1 MDSIR
6 TEGVGVNQ
14 GLDLGH
20 QLLSAADEKRLAQ
33 RVERGDLAA
42 KDQMINANLRLV
54 VSIARRY
61 QGAGDLDFEE
71 LVQEGVF
78 GLIRAVEKFDWRRG
92 FRFSTYATL
101 WIRQSIQRGLN
112 SRGRAIRLP
121 AVEAQKERRL
131 GAIERS
137 LSARL
142 GREPTT
148 DELAAAAAE
157 SPGEVQRLKAVGRA
171 MASLDRVVDDDAST
185 ELGQLLASGA
195 PSPDELAESHDRE
208 QTIRSTVAA
217 LASTAR
223 AVIDLRF
230 GLDGDA
236 EPLPLSTTAARLG
249 LSTATVRKIERQALA
264 ELAADARLAAYGD
277 AA

>member
-1 MDSIR
+1 M
-6 TEGVGVNQ
+6 NY

-20 QLLSAADEKRLAQ
+20 RLLSAADEKRLAR
-33 RVERGDLAA
+33 RVERGDLLA
-42 KDQMINANLRLV
+42 KEQMVNANLRLV

-121 AVEAQKERRL
+121 AVEAQRERRL

-148 DELAAAAAE
+148 EELAEAAAE
-157 SPGEVQRLKAVGRA
+157 TPTDVQRLKAAGRSL
-171 MASLDRVVDDDAST
+171 ASLDRTVDDDAST
-185 ELGQLLASGA
+185 ELGALLASPEPA
-195 PSPDELAESHDRE
+195 PDELVEVTDRE
-208 QTIRSTVAA
+208 QTIRST
-217 LASTAR
+217 LAELPSTAR

-230 GLDGDA
+230 GLVGDA
-236 EPLPLSTTAARLG
+236 EPLPLTTTAARLG
-249 LSTATVRKIERQALA
+249 LSTATVRKIEREALA
-264 ELAADARLAAYGD
+264 ELAGDVRLAAYGD

>member
-1 MDSIR
+1 M
-6 TEGVGVNQ
+6 NQ

-20 QLLSAADEKRLAQ
+20 RLLNASEEKRLAR
-33 RVERGDLAA
+33 RVERGDLDA
-42 KDQMINANLRLV
+42 KEELINANLRLV

-121 AVEAQKERRL
+121 AVEAQRERRL
-131 GAIERS
+131 SAVERS
-137 LSARL
+137 LAAKL

-148 DELAAAAAE
+148 DELAEAAAE
-157 SPGEVQRLKAVGRA
+157 SPSDVHRLKAAGRG

-185 ELGQLLASGA
+185 ELGDLLASQA
-195 PSPDELAESHDRE
+195 PTPEHEVESRDRE
-208 QTIRSTVAA
+208 DTIRST
-217 LASTAR
+217 LATLPSTAR

-230 GLDGDA
+230 GLVGDA
-236 EPLPLSTTAARLG
+236 EPLPLTTTAARLG
-249 LSTATVRKIERQALA
+249 LSTATVRKIERETLA
-264 ELAADARLAAYGD
+264 ELAGDTRLAAYGD

>member
-1 MDSIR
+1 M
-6 TEGVGVNQ
+6 NQ

-20 QLLSAADEKRLAQ
+20 RLLNATEEKRLARQ
-33 RVERGDLAA
+33 VERGDLDA
-42 KDQMINANLRLV
+42 KEEMINANLRLV

-112 SRGRAIRLP
+112 ARGRAIRLP
-121 AVEAQKERRL
+121 AVEAQRERRL
-131 GAIERS
+131 TAVERS

-142 GREPTT
+142 GRAPTN
-148 DELAAAAAE
+148 DELADAAAE
-157 SPGEVQRLKAVGRA
+157 RPSDVARLKAAGRS
-171 MASLDRVVDDDAST
+171 MASLDRVVDDEATT
-185 ELGQLLASGA
+185 ELGDLLPSGA
-195 PSPDELAESHDRE
+195 PTPGELAECHDRE
-208 QTIRSTVAA
+208 QTLRSTLAA
-217 LASTAR
+217 LPSTAR

-230 GLDGDA
+230 GLQGDA
-236 EPLPLSTTAARLG
+236 DPLPLTTTAARLG
-249 LSTATVRKIERQALA
+249 LSTATVRRIERDALA
-264 ELAADARLAAYGD
+264 ELAGDSRLAAYGD

>member
-1 MDSIR
+1 M
-6 TEGVGVNQ
+6 NQ

-20 QLLSAADEKRLAQ
+20 RLLTAVEEKRLARQ
-33 RVERGDLAA
+33 VERGDLEA
-42 KDQMINANLRLV
+42 KEEMINANLRLV

-61 QGAGDLDFEE
+61 HGAGDLDFEE

-121 AVEAQKERRL
+121 AIEAQRERRL
-131 GAIERS
+131 AAVERA
-137 LSARL
+137 LAATL

-157 SPGEVQRLKAVGRA
+157 APEDVQRLQAVGRA
-171 MASLDRVVDDDAST
+171 MASLDRVVDDEAST
-185 ELGQLLASGA
+185 ELGDLLACDA
-195 PSPDELAESHDRE
+195 PSPDELAESNDRE
-208 QTIRSTVAA
+208 ETIRSSVAT
-217 LASTAR
+217 LPSTAR

-230 GLDGDA
+230 GLAGDA
-236 EPLPLSTTAARLG
+236 EPLPLTTTAARLG
-249 LSTATVRKIERQALA
+249 LSTAAVRRIEREALA
-264 ELAADARLAAYGD
+264 ELAGDSRLAAYGD

>member
-1 MDSIR
+1 M
-6 TEGVGVNQ
+6 NQ

-20 QLLSAADEKRLAQ
+20 RLLSAPEEKRLAR
-33 RVERGDLAA
+33 RVERGDLLA
-42 KDQMINANLRLV
+42 KEHLINANLRLV

-61 QGAGDLDFEE
+61 QGVGDLELEE

-121 AVEAQKERRL
+121 AIEAQRERRL
-131 GAIERS
+131 AAVERT
-137 LSARL
+137 LAARL
-142 GREPTT
+142 GRDPST
-148 DELAAAAAE
+148 DELAAAADEPAAD
-157 SPGEVQRLKAVGRA
+157 VQRLKAVGQV
-171 MASLDRVVDDDAST
+171 MARLDRVVDEDGAT
-185 ELGQLLASGA
+185 ELGDLLASPG
-195 PSPDELAESHDRE
+195 PPPEEVVESDDRE
-208 QTIRSTVAA
+208 RTLRSTVAG
-217 LASTAR
+217 LPSTAR

-230 GLDGDA
+230 GLVDDA
-236 EPLPLSTTAARLG
+236 EPLPLTTTAARLG
-249 LSTATVRKIERQALA
+249 LSTATVRKIERDALA
-264 ELAADARLAAYGD
+264 ELAADSRLAAYGD

>member
-1 MDSIR
+1 M
-6 TEGVGVNQ
+6 NQ

-20 QLLSAADEKRLAQ
+20 RLLTASEEKRLAR
-33 RVERGDLAA
+33 RVERGDLGA
-42 KDQMINANLRLV
+42 KETMINANLRLV

-112 SRGRAIRLP
+112 ARGRPIRLP
-121 AVEAQKERRL
+121 AVEAQRERRL
-131 GAIERS
+131 NAVERS
-137 LSARL
+137 LAARL

-148 DELAAAAAE
+148 DELADAAAE
-157 SPGEVQRLKAVGRA
+157 PPAEVLRLKAAGRA
-171 MASLDRVVDDDAST
+171 MASLDRPVDDDAGT
-185 ELGQLLASGA
+185 ELGDLLPSQA
-195 PSPDELAESHDRE
+195 PAPDELAESHDRVE
-208 QTIRSTVAA
+208 TIRST
-217 LASTAR
+217 LAGLPSTAR

-230 GLDGDA
+230 GLAGDT
-236 EPLPLSTTAARLG
+236 EPLPLTTTAARLG
-249 LSTATVRKIERQALA
+249 LSTATVRRIEREALA
-264 ELAADARLAAYGD
+264 SLAGDSRLAAYGD

>member
-1 MDSIR
+1 M
-6 TEGVGVNQ
+6 NQ

-20 QLLSAADEKRLAQ
+20 RLLNAADEKRLAR
-33 RVERGDLAA
+33 RVERGDLDA
-42 KDQMINANLRLV
+42 KDAMINANLRLV

-121 AVEAQKERRL
+121 AVEAQRERRL
-131 GAIERS
+131 AAVERA

-148 DELAAAAAE
+148 DELADAAAE
-157 SPGEVQRLKAVGRA
+157 APGDVQRLKAAGRA
-171 MASLDRVVDDDAST
+171 MASLDRAVDDEATT
-185 ELGQLLASGA
+185 ELGALLASGL
-195 PSPDELAESHDRE
+195 PTPDELAEDHDRE
-208 QTIRSTVAA
+208 ETIRST
-217 LASTAR
+217 LATLPSTAR

-236 EPLPLSTTAARLG
+236 EPLPLTTTAARLG
-249 LSTATVRKIERQALA
+249 LSTATVRKIERETLA
-264 ELAADARLAAYGD
+264 ELAGDSRLAAYGS